1 MHRATAYEMR
11 RGKARPSWM
20 ALAIMAPRSLNL
32 HEQGMRNFKRS
43 EKKISEGEPTQNLR
57 RHRHRSA
64 IRLEVEA
71 ATSSQRLMNVDN
83 TVAGVSQKLNV
94 LVVNDP
100 HSCVGCKMHFK
111 EREDQKKQESI
122 DGFTVYRK
130 EMKSKFK
137 KHASPR
143 ANASATS
150 QKNEFVTA
158 SPNPCSGTPSL
169 LN

>member
-1 MHRATAYEMR
+1 MILIPVSAA
-11 RGKARPSWM
+11 KCIS
-20 ALAIMAPRSLNL
+20 
-32 HEQGMRNFKRS
+32 
-43 EKKISEGEPTQNLR
+43 KKGRI
-57 RHRHRSA
+57 
-64 IRLEVEA
+64 
-71 ATSSQRLMNVDN
+71 
-83 TVAGVSQKLNV
+83 
-94 LVVNDP
+94 
-100 HSCVGCKMHFK
+100 
-111 EREDQKKQESI
+111 KKKPESI
-122 DGFTVYRK
+122 DEFTVYRK